1 MHQGVVVDTWTKVSQ
16 KCIEDLCY
24 LRLNFIQ
31 CEIVGSRI
39 VQFKSYLDKLWQCS
53 KEFQV
58 IKKLNYRF
66 LAFLAISSWKADNS
80 QRNIFG

>member
-1 MHQGVVVDTWTKVSQ
+1 MLSIVCTSAYLEDNKMHQGVVVDTWTKVSQ

-58 IKKLNYRF
+58 IKKLNY
-66 LAFLAISSWKADNS
+66 IDC
-80 QRNIFG
+80 